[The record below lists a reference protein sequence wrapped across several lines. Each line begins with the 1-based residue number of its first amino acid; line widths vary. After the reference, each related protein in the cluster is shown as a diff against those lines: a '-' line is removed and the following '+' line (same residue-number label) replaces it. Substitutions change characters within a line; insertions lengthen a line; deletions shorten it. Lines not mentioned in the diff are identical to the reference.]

1 MLKRLMVVLL
11 LAAMFVSVIGCSNNA
26 SATAGDED
34 EIVEPA
40 EEAIKVALLL
50 AGPISDMG
58 WNALAYEGLMRIEE
72 QYENVE
78 TSFVE
83 SISNSD
89 KEEVFRG
96 FAEQDFDL
104 IIAHGFEFA
113 DSGTKVAKDYPDISF
128 AVVSGIPNGSNLST
142 IGLDY
147 IQQGFI
153 AGAIAGL
160 ITETKVVGGIGGM
173 NIPPIA
179 DMVMG
184 YGAGAKYIDSDIE
197 VIATMTGNFEDA
209 NQCKELTFAMIESGA
224 DTIMACADQANLGA
238 VEGAKERGIYYV
250 GVNTDMNNIAPDTVV
265 NTSINDGGVMF
276 TYLYDLFLAGELTGN
291 SYLIGLDEGAV
302 YLGDWHGFEDKVP
315 EEHKEQLQQIIE
327 DLAAGAIDYASL
339 AQEIELK

>member
-11 LAAMFVSVIGCSNNA
+11 LAAMLISVVGCSSNE
-26 SATAGDED
+26 SATANGED
-34 EIVEPA
+34 EIVVPAAEP
-40 EEAIKVALLL
+40 IKVALLL

-72 QYENVE
+72 QYVNVE

-96 FAEQDFDL
+96 FAEQEFDL

-113 DSGTKVAKDYPDISF
+113 DAGTKVAKEYPDISF

-147 IQQGFI
+147 VQQGFI

-173 NIPPIA
+173 DIPPIA
-179 DMVMG
+179 DMVKG

-209 NQCKELTFAMIESGA
+209 NQCKEITFAMIEAGA

-238 VEGAKERGIYYV
+238 VEGAKERDIYYV
-250 GVNTDMNNIAPDTVV
+250 GVNTDMNDIAPDTVV
-265 NTSINDGGVMF
+265 NTAINDGGVMF
-276 TYLYDLFLAGELTGN
+276 TYLYDLYLAGELTGDA
-291 SYLIGLDEGAV
+291 YLIGLDEGAV
-302 YLGDWHGFEDKVP
+302 YLGEWHGFEDQIP
-315 EEHKEQLQQIIE
+315 EEYKEKLQDIIE
-327 DLAAGAIDYASL
+327 DLASGAIDYKML
-339 AQEIELK
+339 AQEIEIN